1 MFALFCKYSKPA
13 HSMKMI
19 KSAAVHIDPSQN
31 PVIIA
36 VDQLLFALTK
46 QIQCT
51 IGKRLFVH
59 VYILLYDVGTL
70 INQFGKFSFSNPVTL
85 NKLK

>member
-1 MFALFCKYSKPA
+1 
-13 HSMKMI
+13 MKMI

-31 PVIIA
+31 PVIA

-59 VYILLYDVGTL
+59 VYILLDDVGTL

-85 NKLK
+85 NKLR